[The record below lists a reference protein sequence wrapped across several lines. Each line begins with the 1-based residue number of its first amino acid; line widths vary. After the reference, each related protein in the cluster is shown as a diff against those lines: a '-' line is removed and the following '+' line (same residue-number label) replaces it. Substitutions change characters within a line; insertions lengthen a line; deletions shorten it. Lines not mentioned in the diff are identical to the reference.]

1 MENNPDWTRVVTVD
15 LGPNM
20 EWVCEMEWPEGETQG
35 GPAALIIRPADLNNY
50 PAGGISQTLLREV
63 DFRSALNTLR
73 RQIEFSD
80 HWGKRT
86 TATRHKMNDLL
97 ASHAQGREITD
108 TYLAL
113 LSRAYV
119 NAVSTGQD
127 KPLEYL
133 STLTGKSYAAI
144 KNHLW
149 QATRRGLLERSPGR
163 AGGKVT
169 GKAANL
175 IADLIGPGLESPE
188 QTLRRLN
195 RQDQ

>member
-1 MENNPDWTRVVTVD
+1 MENTADWTRVVTVD
-15 LGPNM
+15 LGPHM
-20 EWVCEMEWPEGETQG
+20 EWVCQMEWPEGETQG
-35 GPAALIIRPADLNNY
+35 GPGMLVIRPADVNNY

-63 DFRSALNTLR
+63 DFRSALEALR
-73 RQIEFSD
+73 RQLEFSD
-80 HWGKRT
+80 RWGKQ
-86 TATRHKMNDLL
+86 TADSRNKMESLL
-97 ASHAQGREITD
+97 LSHAQGRDITD

-175 IADLIGPGLESPE
+175 IADLIDAPFESPE
-188 QTLRRLN
+188 QTLERLN
-195 RQDQ
+195 RPDH